1 MNNSEYFN
9 SNENP
14 EDVFIKTSTT
24 YNELINNIIASDNQ
38 NELTKLKTV
47 NDFNLFHLIR
57 VKKFNYRNSL
67 FGFVHIQLKYFQKL
81 SNYDKYLDILDT
93 KIQNALDISKTNSGI
108 NKLFILLDLSNIS
121 QRNYSRKFMKLLA
134 NRFNVK
140 YDDCMAL
147 CYIYGNLTFV
157 KILWPFITTLIEKK
171 TKKKLVLLK

>member
-57 VKKFNYRNSL
+57 
-67 FGFVHIQLKYFQKL
+67 
-81 SNYDKYLDILDT
+81 
-93 KIQNALDISKTNSGI
+93 
-108 NKLFILLDLSNIS
+108 
-121 QRNYSRKFMKLLA
+121 
-134 NRFNVK
+134 
-140 YDDCMAL
+140 
-147 CYIYGNLTFV
+147 
-157 KILWPFITTLIEKK
+157 
-171 TKKKLVLLK
+171 